1 MHLAAISCAVAIL
14 LQVPA
19 DSAAVTALIQG
30 VDTDSLVIA
39 LQSQI
44 AVMETAND
52 RLLSTVHWSLGTI
65 ATVGLVLLGFGW
77 FANFRVYERDKAA
90 MQQEL
95 RGFLAEQMA
104 TTRAELRTAVEQA
117 ASQAV
122 ARLEAMV
129 NAHSLRV
136 GKLEIL
142 YDETELDKWMEA
154 KVWDNAIR
162 AGLNVARAADQEWRV
177 TRALEKIMICVNAGA
192 GADSFVYGDMLE
204 VFDKL
209 PDRHAG
215 DINNI
220 KRVVDDRRSRIG
232 G

>member
-209 PDRHAG
+209 PDRHAA